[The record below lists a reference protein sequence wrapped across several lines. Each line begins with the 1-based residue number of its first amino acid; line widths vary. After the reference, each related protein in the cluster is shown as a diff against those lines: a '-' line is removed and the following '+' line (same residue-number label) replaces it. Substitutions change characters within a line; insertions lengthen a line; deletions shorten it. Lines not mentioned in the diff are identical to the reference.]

1 MCSAPLSNKKFTV
14 FFLST
19 LGILIL
25 TVILRSAAMLFEFD
39 TPSGYFLHGAILP
52 VIFNIICVA
61 SVVFFAV
68 FSIFAFDRNELAIPS
83 VKAPFTLA
91 AILPA
96 LASLVLAWEIWSE
109 FLEISPYISGKELI
123 FSFAHPILSLFFVA
137 FLVIYA
143 AGLKNS
149 ALAAIS
155 GILSIF
161 MLAVELTGIYNDLN
175 VSMTS
180 SNKSLLQLSCIVA
193 MLYIY
198 CELRVLFGAPQPRFF
213 LFSLST
219 ATVLLGAYTLPSLL
233 TTAAGIYDNPYTL
246 HDLFFAAFFI
256 LCLVR
261 LIGISKEPICI
272 EPVADYEVPDEVTEE
287 ATEEAIEE
295 TTEEPAEPTEEP
307 EEYPQNS

>member
-1 MCSAPLSNKKFTV
+1 MCSAPLSNKKSTV

-25 TVILRSAAMLFEFD
+25 TVILRCAAMLFEFD

-52 VIFNIICVA
+52 AIFNIICVA
-61 SVVFFAV
+61 AVIFFG
-68 FSIFAFDRNELAIPS
+68 AFPILAFVGKELSIPS
-83 VKAPFTLA
+83 IKAPFTLA

-96 LASLVLAWEIWSE
+96 AASLAISFGMWREL
-109 FLEISPYISGKELI
+109 LEIAPYLDGKELLI
-123 FSFAHPILSLFFVA
+123 SLIRPVLSLFLVVFLAA
-137 FLVIYA
+137 FG
-143 AGLKNS
+143 AGLKRS
-149 ALAAIS
+149 ALTVIS
-155 GILSIF
+155 GILALFS
-161 MLAVELTGIYNDLN
+161 LAVELTNIYNDLY

-180 SNKSLLQLSCIVA
+180 PNKTLLQISCIVT

-198 CELRVLFGAPQPRFF
+198 CELRALFGAPQPRFF

-295 TTEEPAEPTEEP
+295 TTEEP